1 MTVFPMPAYH
11 RLLHVPVIYW
21 AVLTSSARPF
31 TPGRSWDW
39 MTSWNLKMYP
49 DIRRLHVMLI
59 LFAVRRAGLDVEGAK
74 KPEQFE
80 K

>member
-1 MTVFPMPAYH
+1 
-11 RLLHVPVIYW
+11 
-21 AVLTSSARPF
+21 
-31 TPGRSWDW
+31 
-39 MTSWNLKMYP
+39 MYP